1 MSAKKRSLVR
11 MQCGRGASFN
21 NIITLGTMRANGS
34 LSPRLTISSS
44 KGVTHWGESGCHRRP
59 SLRKYPNQL
68 TGT

>member
-1 MSAKKRSLVR
+1 MPRDGAIIFGYLV
-11 MQCGRGASFN
+11 AN
-21 NIITLGTMRANGS
+21 LRANGS
-34 LSPRLTISSS
+34 VSLCFTISSN